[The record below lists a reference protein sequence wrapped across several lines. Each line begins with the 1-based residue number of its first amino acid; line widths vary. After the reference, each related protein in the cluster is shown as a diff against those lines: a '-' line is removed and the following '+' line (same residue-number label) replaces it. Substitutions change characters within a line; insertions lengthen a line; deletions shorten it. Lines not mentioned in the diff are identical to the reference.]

1 MKIVEYKKHLINGVN
16 IIPEFIHDGNYFYD
30 NDTKTWI
37 GLVLDSSDR
46 EYYVPDT
53 LTELTDEELIARQLV
68 IHSNN
73 SITKLEIPSDPH
85 SNIITLTEE
94 EVISNI
100 NDWLVSK
107 GLK

>member
-30 NDTKTWI
+30 ADTKTWI
-37 GLVLDSSDR
+37 GLVLDISDR

-53 LTELTDEELIARQLV
+53 LTELTNEELIIRQLN

-73 SITKLEIPSDPH
+73 PITKLEITSDPH
-85 SNIITLTEE
+85 SNIINLTEE

-100 NDWLVSK
+100 NEWLDEK

>member
-30 NDTKTWI
+30 GDTKTWI
-37 GLVLDSSDR
+37 GLILDSSDR
-46 EYYVPDT
+46 EYYIPDT
-53 LTELTDEELIARQLV
+53 LTELTNQELIARQLT

-85 SNIITLTEE
+85 SNIIILTEE
-94 EVISNI
+94 EVISDI
-100 NDWLVSK
+100 NDWLISK
-107 GLK
+107 GLN